1 MIRLRHW
8 IIRFL
13 MTEDGPTAV
22 EYAILAA
29 SIIALCVLAIA
40 QLGSTTNVVF
50 TNNAGKI
57 SAS

>member
-1 MIRLRHW
+1 MIRFRHW

-13 MTEDGPTAV
+13 STEDGPTAV

-29 SIIALCVLAIA
+29 TVIGLCVLAVA
-40 QLGSTTNVVF
+40 QFGATTNGVF
-50 TNNAGKI
+50 TSGAGKI

>member
-8 IIRFL
+8 IIGFL
-13 MTEDGPTAV
+13 RTEEGPTAV

-29 SIIALCVLAIA
+29 SVIALCVLAIA